1 MAEEYTLEITKE
13 ISKTLIE
20 VISPDELEYFDEL
33 ADTHFDVRKPNN
45 DAQLGFGLVEF
56 GELATPAVMT
66 LVSGIVAYLMTDV
79 VKVAKDQMNEKIKEK
94 LKGFFSK
101 KKKPE
106 EEKTLTLTK
115 EQLQKISELIDN
127 KLKDIDMNEKTAL
140 RIRDSLISSFALGEE

>member
-1 MAEEYTLEITKE
+1 MAVEYTMEITKE

-94 LKGFFSK
+94 LKGFFFK
-101 KKKPE
+101 K
-106 EEKTLTLTK
+106 EK
-115 EQLQKISELIDN
+115 N
-127 KLKDIDMNEKTAL
+127 
-140 RIRDSLISSFALGEE
+140 